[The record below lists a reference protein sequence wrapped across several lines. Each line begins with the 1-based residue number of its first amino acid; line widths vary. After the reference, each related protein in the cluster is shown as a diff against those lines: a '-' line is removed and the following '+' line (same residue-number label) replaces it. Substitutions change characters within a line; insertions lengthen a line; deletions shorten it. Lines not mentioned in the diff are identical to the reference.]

1 MNRSRNAACGIRAD
15 GIVARRQRG
24 SFGGKPR
31 LSRFLRL
38 LRPHSSSTQFP
49 ELSNRIPRV
58 LPFNDGPASRHPID
72 FNRTTL
78 RARSTLPLTEQA
90 VALTAAATVPVESQ
104 KNPQYPSHSP
114 AKPRPMLL
122 RIMPVSK
129 EAGRD
134 ATAAWS
140 STSTT
145 AAPSGGARRTVA
157 QPQQRRAAREPKKRQ
172 GLGDPR
178 GLACAASNRG
188 ARAPVA
194 RALSPRARL
203 KARFGR
209 ADDPYNPAPC
219 DLA

>member
-1 MNRSRNAACGIRAD
+1 MNRSQIAACGIRAD
-15 GIVARRQRG
+15 DIVARRQRG
-24 SFGGKPR
+24 SFAGRPR

-58 LPFNDGPASRHPID
+58 LPFNDGPASRHSID

-145 AAPSGGARRTVA
+145 AAPSGGARRRRFDHERCEPQGSPKTPRPRRPPRPCVRRFETEF
-157 QPQQRRAAREPKKRQ
+157 QP
-172 GLGDPR
+172 
-178 GLACAASNRG
+178 
-188 ARAPVA
+188 
-194 RALSPRARL
+194 
-203 KARFGR
+203 
-209 ADDPYNPAPC
+209 
-219 DLA
+219 